1 MLVHYRLR
9 LKLFVRRGTAY
20 CRVAKFTE
28 AKADYGVALSM
39 DNQNPTLQDD
49 FLQLVA
55 VEKAQELK
63 DLGDACFR
71 GSKQLEKAATH
82 YTDSLRLNPLS
93 IACLSNRAA
102 CFLVRNEFAKC
113 VQDCTR
119 ALELLQRRDMGENE
133 GEGGQHGLAFFSVG
147 PAPGSL
153 KRRAWVLKTLVRRG
167 TAYSAMEEWTKGGT
181 SLVLNNRKANGCC
194 PMADSGSFLPVCYLT
209 AEADYAASA
218 ELDPTNEALRNDLL
232 QVQRENAKALGSN
245 SSPVALAKSASDHR
259 QTQQSS
265 VENSKVAS
273 AC

>member
-20 CRVAKFTE
+20 CRVAKYTQ

-39 DNQNPTLQDD
+39 DNQNPMLQDD

-63 DLGDACFR
+63 DAGDSCFR
-71 GSKQLEKAATH
+71 DRKQLDQAVAH

-102 CFLVRNEFAKC
+102 CFLLQDAFAKC
-113 VQDCTR
+113 VDDCTR
-119 ALELLQRRDMGENE
+119 ALELLQRRDIGENE
-133 GEGGQHGLAFFSVG
+133 KHGLAFFSVG

-167 TAYSAMEEWTKGGT
+167 TAFSAMGEWEHG
-181 SLVLNNRKANGCC
+181 
-194 PMADSGSFLPVCYLT
+194 
-209 AEADYAASA
+209 E
-218 ELDPTNEALRNDLL
+218 
-232 QVQRENAKALGSN
+232 
-245 SSPVALAKSASDHR
+245 
-259 QTQQSS
+259 
-265 VENSKVAS
+265 
-273 AC
+273 